1 MKMTTAVRNTGL
13 KAIFI
18 GLIMAIILAFSIPT
32 TAFAN
37 PATGGGTSQGG
48 ANNGVPD
55 VKIGPDGAMTI
66 TGSGFSDGGDGNA
79 WTQIIK
85 KYRVFI
91 VGISGIAAITM
102 VVIFIFQ
109 FLKLGASAG
118 NPQARSQA
126 LTGLLWSGIAAAGL
140 GAVSLI
146 VGLFYRAVE

>member
-1 MKMTTAVRNTGL
+1 MTTTAREKGL

-18 GLIMAIILAFSIPT
+18 GLIMAIIFAFSIPT
-32 TAFAN
+32 TAFAAN
-37 PATGGGTSQGG
+37 PPATGGSGT
-48 ANNGVPD
+48 NNGVPD
-55 VKIGPDGAMTI
+55 VTIGPDGTMKI
-66 TGSGFSDGGDGNA
+66 SGSGFSDGDEGGNA

-126 LTGLLWSGIAAAGL
+126 LVGLLWSGIAAAGL

>member
-1 MKMTTAVRNTGL
+1 MTEAVREKGI
-13 KAIFI
+13 KAILIGFI
-18 GLIMAIILAFSIPT
+18 MTLIFVFSMPV
-32 TAFAN
+32 TAFA
-37 PATGGGTSQGG
+37 ATG
-48 ANNGVPD
+48 ANNGIPD
-55 VKIGPDGAMTI
+55 VTIGEDGNMTI
-66 TGSGFSDGGDGNA
+66 SGSGFTDEAEGNA

-118 NPQARSQA
+118 NPNARSAA
-126 LTGLLWSGIAAAGL
+126 LVGLLWSGIAAAGL